1 MNLLSLTHLYTHSLT
16 FSLSHSL
23 THSLT
28 HNCLSYTENRAG
40 LEADAL
46 DRDSTADCQ
55 RLLHRQETDC
65 RISQRGTQ
73 SNQHST
79 GLLFSL
85 FSFVWP
91 TVTFG
96 IRESSSTITTVYNML
111 ICTTTY
117 WELRVDSLLLTF
129 TMCYLFSYSC
139 PNSTSCSTIITIHSS
154 VSCLW
159 NRSC

>member
-1 MNLLSLTHLYTHSLT
+1 MPLAITHCTFLHTYCTHTHTLTTHSLAHTLTHSLT
-16 FSLSHSL
+16 HSLSHSL
-23 THSLT
+23 VHSFTHLYIHSLTFSLT

-96 IRESSSTITTVYNML
+96 NT
-111 ICTTTY
+111 
-117 WELRVDSLLLTF
+117 
-129 TMCYLFSYSC
+129 
-139 PNSTSCSTIITIHSS
+139 
-154 VSCLW
+154 
-159 NRSC
+159 